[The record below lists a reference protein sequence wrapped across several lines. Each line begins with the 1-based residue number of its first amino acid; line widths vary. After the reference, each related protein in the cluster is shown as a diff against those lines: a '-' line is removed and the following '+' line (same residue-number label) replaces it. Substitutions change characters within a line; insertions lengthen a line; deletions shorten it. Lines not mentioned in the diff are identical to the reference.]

1 MFHTLLK
8 SQRESPLGN
17 LVELGTYQAKSAV
30 IIGSFVRPGERFVAV
45 DLFGR
50 EDLLDSSTSGL
61 MNRNENRQQYKN
73 LNRQQFESN
82 YLALHDGS
90 AQVHEGLST
99 DILDLVEPS
108 SARFVHVD
116 AGHMYDQVRQ
126 DVINA
131 QTILRPGGIV
141 AFDDYRTEHT
151 PGVSAAVWQAVI
163 SDGLV
168 PVAITPQKMYA
179 IHAGDDP
186 EPYRDALKA
195 FVESD
200 RSKWWMQEQYVLGR
214 PLLRIKHIPATPPAP
229 PAPPTVATA
238 ATTSARAKAKEGRS
252 TEEPDRTK
260 PADRPTAQPLPRRV
274 VQIIARDIA
283 PPALTRWVRGRRA
296 ARIQQA
302 WPSPRRVS
310 AS

>member
-1 MFHTLLK
+1 
-8 SQRESPLGN
+8 
-17 LVELGTYQAKSAV
+17 
-30 IIGSFVRPGERFVAV
+30 
-45 DLFGR
+45 
-50 EDLLDSSTSGL
+50 
-61 MNRNENRQQYKN
+61 
-73 LNRQQFESN
+73 
-82 YLALHDGS
+82 
-90 AQVHEGLST
+90 
-99 DILDLVEPS
+99 
-108 SARFVHVD
+108 
-116 AGHMYDQVRQ
+116 MYDQVRQ

-195 FVESD
+195 FVEGD

-214 PLLRIKHIPATPPAP
+214 PLLRIKHLPATPPAP
-229 PAPPTVATA
+229 PVPPTVATT
-238 ATTSARAKAKEGRS
+238 ATTSATAKAKEGRS

-274 VQIIARDIA
+274 VQMIARDIA

-296 ARIQQA
+296 A
-302 WPSPRRVS
+302 SHS
-310 AS
+310 ASLANSEAGQRFRAMTRYSSGSSSV

>member
-1 MFHTLLK
+1 
-8 SQRESPLGN
+8 
-17 LVELGTYQAKSAV
+17 
-30 IIGSFVRPGERFVAV
+30 
-45 DLFGR
+45 
-50 EDLLDSSTSGL
+50 

-82 YLALHDGS
+82 YLALHDVLPE
-90 AQVHEGLST
+90 VHEGLST

-252 TEEPDRTK
+252 TRSRTA
-260 PADRPTAQPLPRRV
+260 PSLPTAPRPNRCH
-274 VQIIARDIA
+274 AGSCR
-283 PPALTRWVRGRRA
+283 
-296 ARIQQA
+296 
-302 WPSPRRVS
+302 
-310 AS
+310 